1 MAQPPRGHA
10 YVSQVIA
17 SQHLHFKHQLL
28 SWMSIKVWLVVWLVG
43 TRTHIYIYIYIY
55 IYTYIYIHTSLYIS
69 ISYTQFMSSISPSPY
84 INISG
89 CPPTPAPHH
98 QSQTT
103 VVAAGHD
110 HPMGFHTYVRLSY
123 GNWWLVVDYGGCTI
137 YSMHLSRTM
146 EVVHVGCWLT

>member
-1 MAQPPRGHA
+1 LVRSLELLVAQAPRGHA

-28 SWMSIKVWLVVWLVG
+28 SWMSIKVWLVVWSVPH
-43 TRTHIYIYIYIY
+43 THIYIY
-55 IYTYIYIHTSLYIS
+55 TSLYIS

-84 INISG
+84 INILG

-103 VVAAGHD
+103 VLAAGHD
-110 HPMGFHTYVRLSY
+110 HPMGFHTYVRSCPMVID
-123 GNWWLVVDYGGCTI
+123 GWL
-137 YSMHLSRTM
+137 LTM
-146 EVVHVGCWLT
+146 EVVLSIVCIYLGILS